1 MCKEVYVYLV
11 LFRVFWLG
19 IYVKLWGKEI
29 VVSFI
34 FGMGVKVNYGMFK
47 NDFFVL
53 LYRDWVYILIWL
65 GWCLLGF
72 IVMVV
77 SRIVGRGIIDI
88 VVNLE

>member
-19 IYVKLWGKEI
+19 IYGKEV

-34 FGMGVKVNYGMFK
+34 FGMGVNVNYGMFK

-53 LYRDWVYILIWL
+53 LYRDWLYILI
-65 GWCLLGF
+65 
-72 IVMVV
+72 
-77 SRIVGRGIIDI
+77 
-88 VVNLE
+88 

>member
-1 MCKEVYVYLV
+1 MCKEVYLYLV

-34 FGMGVKVNYGMFK
+34 FGMGVNVNYGMFK

-65 GWCLLGF
+65 GYWCLLGF

-77 SRIVGRGIIDI
+77 SRIVG
-88 VVNLE
+88 V